1 MATSRT
7 AHHATAQ
14 ALRLHDGRRLWLRAV
29 QPQDA
34 AALQAFFA
42 ALSPAA
48 RRLRLHGAV
57 RGLSTDAARRLAQA
71 SGDASAGFVL
81 TTDDGATVVAEASWS
96 VVRAGV
102 AEFGIAVADAW
113 QGHGLGARLMAVL
126 EQRARS
132 AGLRRLVG
140 EVLADNGRMQA
151 LLQRRGYSALAP
163 RDAGVVRLACEFRE
177 ASTTR
182 GAASGWAGWFAAL
195 RWMLSPMPA

>member
-1 MATSRT
+1 MAST
-7 AHHATAQ
+7 HHPHQATAEP
-14 ALRLHDGRRLWLRAV
+14 LRLRDGRRLWLRAV

-34 AALQAFFA
+34 ASLQAFFA

-71 SGDASAGFVL
+71 GGDTSAGFVL
-81 TTDDGATVVAEASWS
+81 STDDGTIVAEASWS

-113 QGHGLGARLMAVL
+113 QGQGLGARLMAVL

-151 LLQRRGYSALAP
+151 LLQRRGYTALGS
-163 RDAGVVRLACEFRE
+163 RDAGVVRLACEFGDTP
-177 ASTTR
+177 ASR
-182 GAASGWAGWFAAL
+182 GAAPAWAGWFAAL